1 MVPSS
6 FVRLSRISC
15 CSAALSKSSSAAA
28 SSMALSTSLKRF
40 IIVRTFV
47 IRSFLVRPSS
57 TGAGAGGGAC
67 SLSPASSTS
76 VAFSSKPISAI
87 RSFQPPYFEPSDL
100 PSSVYNLIWK
110 SKTSAPTPRTVLLSA
125 ESPQKFSFVSRR
137 CLIFSL
143 STFIF
148 WAPST
153 FSSSSATLR
162 VSASASSSFLSSVSA
177 DFFFSAASPSI
188 SSSTCCKRDVE
199 SLISLE
205 ALEAAL
211 KSRLFAAVCLSSS
224 NSGIFLDNISFS
236 LSRSAKWDVAAFK
249 RTLASLTAA
258 SHLTTSACIWARST
272 SSSSS
277 SAIPSLEL
285 ISSVKSSDKDNSSLR
300 DFIKASWANM
310 ASECDWTMSSWASFC
325 FWWAACSASHS
336 ALFDS
341 RRVSFLVTRSSCLE
355 NLTLTFV
362 MESSRPYISVRRPA
376 ASSCLACICRR
387 SSSISSSILSSF
399 SFVWLRSSSYA
410 PVSSRMAFSSSFRSA
425 EINSSSRSKFW
436 RSWAMR
442 SWSAESCFE
451 MEANFLRD
459 SSPSLIS
466 SESFSFFCI
475 SWSCIDRFEKHLA
488 TPSTTNALWL
498 SNSSSAFVIF
508 SNTLATS
515 LRSRLCASTTWPS
528 WSASS

>member
-1 MVPSS
+1 MANSISSSVKLMVPSS

-67 SLSPASSTS
+67 SLGLLSPASSTT

-224 NSGIFLDNISFS
+224 SSGIFLDNISFS

-258 SHLTTSACIWARST
+258 SHLTTSACI
-272 SSSSS
+272 
-277 SAIPSLEL
+277 
-285 ISSVKSSDKDNSSLR
+285 
-300 DFIKASWANM
+300 
-310 ASECDWTMSSWASFC
+310 
-325 FWWAACSASHS
+325 
-336 ALFDS
+336 
-341 RRVSFLVTRSSCLE
+341 
-355 NLTLTFV
+355 
-362 MESSRPYISVRRPA
+362 
-376 ASSCLACICRR
+376 
-387 SSSISSSILSSF
+387 
-399 SFVWLRSSSYA
+399 
-410 PVSSRMAFSSSFRSA
+410 
-425 EINSSSRSKFW
+425 
-436 RSWAMR
+436 
-442 SWSAESCFE
+442 
-451 MEANFLRD
+451 
-459 SSPSLIS
+459 
-466 SESFSFFCI
+466 
-475 SWSCIDRFEKHLA
+475 
-488 TPSTTNALWL
+488 
-498 SNSSSAFVIF
+498 
-508 SNTLATS
+508 
-515 LRSRLCASTTWPS
+515 
-528 WSASS
+528 